1 MTKAKIIIWSLI
13 AVLTGVIIYLYIQ
26 FKKLMDAT
34 WTYSG
39 FRVKSIDL
47 KNVVLTIF
55 MKIQN
60 EGSLSITI
68 ESQEYD
74 AFLNGTL
81 VSHLKNT
88 TPFLLKP
95 GTSYMPLDVSINLG
109 DAIKAGLKNIQS
121 LVSDKSKA
129 NILIKGTYTLR
140 IGILSVRDIKFEEK
154 FNLAEF

>member
-1 MTKAKIIIWSLI
+1 MN
-13 AVLTGVIIYLYIQ
+13 
-26 FKKLMDAT
+26 AT
-34 WTYSG
+34 WTYAG

-47 KNVVLTIF
+47 KNIVLTIF
-55 MKIQN
+55 MKIENQ
-60 EGSLSITI
+60 GSLSITI

-74 AFLNGTL
+74 AFLNDTL
-81 VSHLKNT
+81 VSRLKNT

-95 GTSYMPLDVSINLG
+95 GASYMPLDVSINLG

-140 IGILSVRDIKFEEK
+140 IGALSVRDIKFEEK
-154 FNLAEF
+154 FNLGEF

>member
-1 MTKAKIIIWSLI
+1 MTKAKIIIWGLI
-13 AVLTGVIIYLYIQ
+13 AVLTGVIIYLYVQ

-81 VSHLKNT
+81 VSRLKNT

-95 GTSYMPLDVSINLG
+95 GASYMPLDVSINLG

-121 LVSDKSKA
+121 LVSDKSKS
-129 NILIKGTYTLR
+129 NIIIKGTYTLR

-154 FNLAEF
+154 FNLGEF